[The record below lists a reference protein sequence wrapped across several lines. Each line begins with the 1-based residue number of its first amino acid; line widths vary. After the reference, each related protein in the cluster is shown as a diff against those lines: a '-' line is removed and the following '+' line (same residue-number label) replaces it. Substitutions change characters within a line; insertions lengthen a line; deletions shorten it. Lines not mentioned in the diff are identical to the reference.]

1 MWFFLNNNKIIMN
14 LILKLKILLLL
25 IIFSSQVKGQVL
37 ISLLFGE
44 ALNSD
49 KIEFGL
55 VGGFNR
61 SWIYDLDESKGLNSF
76 NIGFYFHIMLK
87 ENSFLSTGVLVKSN
101 VGVSGMPTYPIGDD
115 DFDSVFVDGE
125 LTKKINYFYVP
136 ILYQQRFKNR
146 WYIEGGFQLGLRN
159 KAYDI
164 FEIEAYGGDVSFK
177 VDARDDYKYLDAGLM
192 GGVGYKLK
200 RRLKSSA
207 VGINYYYGLMN
218 ISKVPEQKMKNS
230 ALYVYFKIPIG
241 AGMKEL
247 PEDE

>member
-1 MWFFLNNNKIIMN
+1 MKLYTRLCIAAFLIC
-14 LILKLKILLLL
+14 LSAQL
-25 IIFSSQVKGQVL
+25 KGQVL

-44 ALNSD
+44 ALNTD

-61 SWIYDLDESKGLNSF
+61 SWLYDIEESEGLNSW

-101 VGVSGMPTYPIGDD
+101 VGARGMPTYPIGDE

-136 ILYQQRFKNR
+136 ILYQYRHKNR
-146 WYIEGGFQLGLRN
+146 WYVEGGVQLGLRN

-164 FEIEAYGGDVSFK
+164 FTLEDSFGGDL
-177 VDARDDYKYLDAGLM
+177 DYTTDTRDDYKYLDAGLVA
-192 GGVGYKLK
+192 GFGYKLK
-200 RRLKSSA
+200 RRLKSTA
-207 VGINYYYGLMN
+207 VGVNYYYGLMN
-218 ISKVPEQKMKNS
+218 ISKIEGQKLRNS
-230 ALYVYFKIPIG
+230 SLYVYFKIPIG
-241 AGMKEL
+241 AGMKEQ
-247 PEDE
+247 PVDE

>member
-1 MWFFLNNNKIIMN
+1 MLVV
-14 LILKLKILLLL
+14 LGL
-25 IIFSSQVKGQVL
+25 STQVKSQVL

-44 ALNSD
+44 ALNTP

-61 SWIYDLDESKGLNSF
+61 SWIYDIEDSEGLNNF

-101 VGVSGMPTYPIGDD
+101 VGARGMPTYPIGDD

-136 ILYQQRFKNR
+136 IMYQQRFNNR
-146 WYIEGGFQLGLRN
+146 WYVEGGVQLGLRN
-159 KAYDI
+159 KTYDI
-164 FEIEAYGGDVSFK
+164 FTLEDAFGGDLDYKRDS
-177 VDARDDYKYLDAGLM
+177 RDDYKYFDAGLIA
-192 GGVGYKLK
+192 GFGYKLK
-200 RRLKSSA
+200 KRLKSTA

-218 ISKVPEQKMKNS
+218 VSKVPDQKIKNS
-230 ALYVYFKIPIG
+230 SLYVYFKIPIG
-241 AGMKEL
+241 AGMKEK

>member
-1 MWFFLNNNKIIMN
+1 MKSK
-14 LILKLKILLLL
+14 LKLSVLTILLCL
-25 IIFSSQVKGQVL
+25 SAQVKGQVL

-44 ALNSD
+44 ALNTD

-61 SWIYDLDESKGLNSF
+61 SWIYDLDDSKGLNSF
-76 NIGFYFHIMLK
+76 NIGFYFHFMLK
-87 ENSFLSTGVLVKSN
+87 QNPNSFLSTGVLVKSN
-101 VGVSGMPTYPIGDD
+101 VGASGMPTYPIGDD

-125 LTKKINYFYVP
+125 LTKQINYFYVP

-146 WYIEGGFQLGLRN
+146 WYVEGGFQLGLRN

-164 FEIEAYGGDVSFK
+164 FEIEAHDGDVSYK
-177 VDARDDYKYLDAGLM
+177 VDARDDYKHLDAGLM
-192 GGVGYKLK
+192 AGIGYKLK

-218 ISKVPEQKMKNS
+218 ISNIPDQKIKNS

-241 AGMKEL
+241 AGMKEM
-247 PEDE
+247 PEDDKK

>member
-1 MWFFLNNNKIIMN
+1 MLVV
-14 LILKLKILLLL
+14 LGL
-25 IIFSSQVKGQVL
+25 SAQAKGQVL

-44 ALNSD
+44 ALNTP

-61 SWIYDLDESKGLNSF
+61 SWLYDIEGSEGLNSF

-101 VGVSGMPTYPIGDD
+101 VGARGMPTYSIGDA

-125 LTKKINYFYVP
+125 LTKQINYFYVP
-136 ILYQQRFKNR
+136 IMYQQRFKNR
-146 WYIEGGFQLGLRN
+146 WYVEGGIQLGLRN

-164 FEIEAYGGDVSFK
+164 FTLEDAFGGDLDYK
-177 VDARDDYKYLDAGLM
+177 RDTRDDYKYLDAGLIA
-192 GGVGYKLK
+192 GVGYKLK
-200 RRLKSSA
+200 KRLKSSA

-218 ISKVPEQKMKNS
+218 ISKVEGQKMKNS
-230 ALYVYFKIPIG
+230 ALYVYFKLPIG
-241 AGMKEL
+241 AGMKEQ
-247 PEDE
+247 PKDE

>member
-1 MWFFLNNNKIIMN
+1 MKSII
-14 LILKLKILLLL
+14 KLSVMLVVLGL
-25 IIFSSQVKGQVL
+25 STQVKSQVL

-44 ALNSD
+44 ALNTP

-61 SWIYDLDESKGLNSF
+61 SWIYDIEDSEGLNNF

-101 VGVSGMPTYPIGDD
+101 VGARGMPTYPIGDD

-136 ILYQQRFKNR
+136 IMYQQRFNNR
-146 WYIEGGFQLGLRN
+146 LYVEGGVQLGLRN
-159 KAYDI
+159 KTYDI
-164 FEIEAYGGDVSFK
+164 FTLEDSFGGDL
-177 VDARDDYKYLDAGLM
+177 DYTRDTRDDYKYLDAGLVA
-192 GGVGYKLK
+192 GIGYKLK
-200 RRLKSSA
+200 KRLKSTA

-218 ISKVPEQKMKNS
+218 VSKVPDRKIKNS
-230 ALYVYFKIPIG
+230 SLYVYFKIPIG
-241 AGMKEL
+241 AGMKEQ

>member
-1 MWFFLNNNKIIMN
+1 MKSII
-14 LILKLKILLLL
+14 KLSVMLVVLGL
-25 IIFSSQVKGQVL
+25 STQVKSQVL

-44 ALNSD
+44 ALNTP

-61 SWIYDLDESKGLNSF
+61 SWIYDIEDSEGLNNF

-101 VGVSGMPTYPIGDD
+101 VGARGMPTYPIGDD

-136 ILYQQRFKNR
+136 IMYQQRFNNR
-146 WYIEGGFQLGLRN
+146 WYVEGGVQLGLRN
-159 KAYDI
+159 KTYDI
-164 FEIEAYGGDVSFK
+164 FTLEDSFGGDL
-177 VDARDDYKYLDAGLM
+177 DYTRDTRDDYKYLDAGLIA
-192 GGVGYKLK
+192 GIGYKLK
-200 RRLKSSA
+200 KRLKSTA

-218 ISKVPEQKMKNS
+218 VSKVPDQKIKNS
-230 ALYVYFKIPIG
+230 SLYVYFKIPIG
-241 AGMKEL
+241 AGMKEK

>member
-1 MWFFLNNNKIIMN
+1 MIMKS
-14 LILKLKILLLL
+14 LLKLSVIAVLLTL
-25 IIFSSQVKGQVL
+25 SAQVKGQVL

-44 ALNSD
+44 ALNTD

-61 SWIYDLDESKGLNSF
+61 SWIYDLEDSKGLNSF
-76 NIGFYFHIMLK
+76 NIGFYFHFMLK
-87 ENSFLSTGVLVKSN
+87 NNPNSFLSTGVLVKSN
-101 VGVSGMPTYPIGDD
+101 VGASGMPTYPIGEA
-115 DFDSVFVDGE
+115 DFDSVFADGE
-125 LTKKINYFYVP
+125 LTKQINYFYVP

-146 WYIEGGFQLGLRN
+146 WYVEGGFQLGLRN

-164 FEIEAYGGDVSFK
+164 FEIEAHDGDVSYK
-177 VDARDDYKYLDAGLM
+177 VDARDDYKHLDAGLM
-192 GGVGYKLK
+192 AGIGYKLK

-218 ISKVPEQKMKNS
+218 ISNIPDQKIKNS

-241 AGMKEL
+241 AGMKEM
-247 PEDE
+247 PEDDKK

>member
-1 MWFFLNNNKIIMN
+1 MLVV
-14 LILKLKILLLL
+14 LGL
-25 IIFSSQVKGQVL
+25 STQTKGQVL

-44 ALNSD
+44 ALNTP

-61 SWIYDLDESKGLNSF
+61 SWIYDIEESEGLNSF

-101 VGVSGMPTYPIGDD
+101 VGASGMPTYPIGDD

-125 LTKKINYFYVP
+125 LTKQINYFYVP
-136 ILYQQRFKNR
+136 IMYQQRFNNR
-146 WYIEGGFQLGLRN
+146 WYVEGGVQLGLRN
-159 KAYDI
+159 KTYDI
-164 FEIEAYGGDVSFK
+164 FTLEDAFGGDLDYK
-177 VDARDDYKYLDAGLM
+177 RDTRDDYKYLDAGLIA
-192 GGVGYKLK
+192 GVGYKLK
-200 RRLKSSA
+200 KRLKSSA

-218 ISKVPEQKMKNS
+218 VSKVPDQKIKNS

-241 AGMKEL
+241 AGVKEQ
-247 PEDE
+247 PQDE

>member
-1 MWFFLNNNKIIMN
+1 MKLFIKLSIAIFLIC
-14 LILKLKILLLL
+14 L
-25 IIFSSQVKGQVL
+25 SAQVKSQVL

-44 ALNSD
+44 ALNTP

-61 SWIYDLDESKGLNSF
+61 SWLYDIEESEGLNSF

-101 VGVSGMPTYPIGDD
+101 VGARGMSTYPIGEA

-136 ILYQQRFKNR
+136 IMYQQRFNNR
-146 WYIEGGFQLGLRN
+146 WYVEGGVQLGLRN
-159 KAYDI
+159 KASDI
-164 FEIEAYGGDVSFK
+164 FTLEDTYGGDLDYTR
-177 VDARDDYKYLDAGLM
+177 DARDDYKYLDAGLIA
-192 GGVGYKLK
+192 GVGYKLK
-200 RRLKSSA
+200 RRLKSTA

-218 ISKVPEQKMKNS
+218 ISNVEGQKMKNS
-230 ALYVYFKIPIG
+230 AFYVYFKIPIG
-241 AGMKEL
+241 AGMKEK
-247 PEDE
+247 PEDEKK

>member
-1 MWFFLNNNKIIMN
+1 M
-14 LILKLKILLLL
+14 KLKIKLSIAVFL
-25 IIFSSQVKGQVL
+25 ICLSTQVRGQVL

-44 ALNSD
+44 ALNTP

-61 SWIYDLDESKGLNSF
+61 SWIYDIEDSEGLNSW

-87 ENSFLSTGVLVKSN
+87 ENSFLSTGVLVKTN
-101 VGVSGMPTYPIGDD
+101 VGARGMPTYPIGDD

-136 ILYQQRFKNR
+136 IMYQQRFNNR
-146 WYIEGGFQLGLRN
+146 WYIEGGVQLGLRN
-159 KAYDI
+159 KTYDI
-164 FEIEAYGGDVSFK
+164 FTLEDQYGGDL
-177 VDARDDYKYLDAGLM
+177 DYTRDTRDDYKYLDAGLV

-200 RRLKSSA
+200 KRLKSTA

-218 ISKVPEQKMKNS
+218 VSKVPDQKIKNS
-230 ALYVYFKIPIG
+230 SLYVYFKIPIG
-241 AGMKEL
+241 AGMKEK
-247 PEDE
+247 PEDDK